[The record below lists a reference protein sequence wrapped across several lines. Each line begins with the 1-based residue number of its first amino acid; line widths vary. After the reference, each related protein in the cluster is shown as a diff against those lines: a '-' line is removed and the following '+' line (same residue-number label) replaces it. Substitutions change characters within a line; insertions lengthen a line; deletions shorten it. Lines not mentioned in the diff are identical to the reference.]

1 MVFETAQKVTKHLGY
16 VCCKKSQNMPNLF
29 TLALVDLTAAIDS
42 ATELAVSY
50 CFIYVTL
57 LLVKRVSGLRNGTA
71 KMAFISMLSQIR

>member
-16 VCCKKSQNMPNLF
+16 GCCKKSQNMPNLF
-29 TLALVDLTAAIDS
+29 TLALIDLTAAIDS

-57 LLVKRVSGLRNGTA
+57 L
-71 KMAFISMLSQIR
+71 

>member
-1 MVFETAQKVTKHLGY
+1 
-16 VCCKKSQNMPNLF
+16 MPNLF